1 MGLSQEKTM
10 EKVMKRK
17 NIFQLV
23 RESTGLTRQEFWEEH
38 MEARGYSKSQVYRL
52 DESCTRTDSEE
63 FMVDLW
69 EVSGWSA
76 DTFMETLKRNR
87 KRKN

>member
-1 MGLSQEKTM
+1 MG
-10 EKVMKRK
+10 KVMQRK

-23 RESTGLTRQEFWEEH
+23 RESKGLTRQEFWEEH

-52 DESCTRTDSEE
+52 DDSCTRTDPEE
-63 FMVDLW
+63 FVVDVW
-69 EVSGWSA
+69 EVSGWSGN
-76 DTFMETLKRNR
+76 TFMDTLKRNR

>member
-10 EKVMKRK
+10 GKVMQRK
-17 NIFQLV
+17 NICQLV

-52 DESCTRTDSEE
+52 DESCTRIDPEE
-63 FMVDLW
+63 LIVDLW
-69 EVSGWSA
+69 EVSDWSGNK
-76 DTFMETLKRNR
+76 FMETLKRNR
-87 KRKN
+87 KRKR